1 MKTLVQSLILGI
13 TLVSFT
19 TAFAEEEV
27 QKKKTPRHSEVKNR
41 AAHQQKR
48 IRAGVRDGQISD
60 THATDERKN
69 LKNVKTEAR
78 EDVKENEGDLTKKQH
93 VGLNKELNKNSK
105 EIHTDKVPAPANGN

>member
-1 MKTLVQSLILGI
+1 MKTLVRSLILGI

-19 TAFAEEEV
+19 TAFAEEP

-41 AAHQQKR
+41 VGHQQKR

-60 THATDERKN
+60 THAKDERKN
-69 LKNVKTEAR
+69 LKNVRSEAR

-93 VGLNKELNKNSK
+93 VGLNKELNANSK
-105 EIHTDKVPAPANGN
+105 EIHNDKIPPPASGH